1 MIEKQNR
8 HVNIL
13 CQDGV
18 FINAFISVLG
28 EMRTFDILN
37 HSAEKFLL
45 LADVEIMQKENLQD
59 LQAKEMLNLQDIW
72 REKILFVQAICFQE
86 NKF

>member
-13 CQDGV
+13 CKDGV
-18 FINAFISVLG
+18 SINAFISVLG

-59 LQAKEMLNLQDIW
+59 FKLAAKTV
-72 REKILFVQAICFQE
+72 EKKESLILSKSTIKWIE
-86 NKF
+86 ELK